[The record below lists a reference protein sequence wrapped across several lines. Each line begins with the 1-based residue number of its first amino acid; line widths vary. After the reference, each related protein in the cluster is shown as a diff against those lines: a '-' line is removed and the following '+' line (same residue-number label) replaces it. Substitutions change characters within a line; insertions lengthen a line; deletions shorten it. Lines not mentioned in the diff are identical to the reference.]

1 MRAVDFDP
9 DAWLAEAQHAGS
21 AIPAKVAIPHA
32 PAFPEKIAEIA
43 GIAARPLPEDVAK
56 GLVKRRL
63 MLPPR
68 ITNPVVWPEIVADAV
83 RIADEGW
90 AAQALGLGWEPLH
103 LFGVEPSTDPDTWDY
118 SLAAMLAGQSIRAV
132 DEQRFYLRD
141 GEVRCFFEKRP
152 RPALSKFLWELGN

>member
-1 MRAVDFDP
+1 
-9 DAWLAEAQHAGS
+9 
-21 AIPAKVAIPHA
+21 PAKVAIPQA

-56 GLVKRRL
+56 GLVKLRL
-63 MLPPR
+63 MPPPR

-132 DEQRFYLRD
+132 D
-141 GEVRCFFEKRP
+141 
-152 RPALSKFLWELGN
+152 